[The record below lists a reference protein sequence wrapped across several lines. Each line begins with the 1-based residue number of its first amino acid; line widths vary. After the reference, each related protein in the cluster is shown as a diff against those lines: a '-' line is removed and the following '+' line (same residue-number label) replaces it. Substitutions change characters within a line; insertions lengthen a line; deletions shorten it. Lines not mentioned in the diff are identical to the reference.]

1 MNGRFEGD
9 YYRQMAVRIV
19 LVTGASRGI
28 GLAVANHLLRCRDQH
43 KVFLVARTAGPL
55 RKLKDEFP
63 DRCEFLAG
71 DLTTDEVR
79 ADVISIVKH
88 IGQLGANNEQVPE
101 QAVQQAMQ
109 KFGQLDAVIISHGI
123 LLPMERLENAESE
136 GWKALFDANFFSV
149 IAMVRELATQVKTRA
164 H

>member
-28 GLAVANHLLRCRDQH
+28 GLAVANHLLRCRDEH

-55 RKLKDEFP
+55 QKLKDEFP
-63 DRCEFLAG
+63 DRCEFLAA

-79 ADVISIVKH
+79 AGGIS
-88 IGQLGANNEQVPE
+88 
-101 QAVQQAMQ
+101 
-109 KFGQLDAVIISHGI
+109 
-123 LLPMERLENAESE
+123 
-136 GWKALFDANFFSV
+136 
-149 IAMVRELATQVKTRA
+149 
-164 H
+164 